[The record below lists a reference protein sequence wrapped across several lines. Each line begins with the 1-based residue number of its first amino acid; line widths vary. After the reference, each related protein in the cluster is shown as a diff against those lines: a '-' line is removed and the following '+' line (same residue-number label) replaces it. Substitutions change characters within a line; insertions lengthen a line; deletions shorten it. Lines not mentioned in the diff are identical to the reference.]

1 MNTQNHIN
9 STSSIHRS
17 QPASAQNGWR
27 STWRAAALSLTL
39 LSGSVW
45 GAGGDA
51 VDFKSGALEDSFA
64 DNVLFGDS
72 PYSLA
77 PVGLNK
83 MPGIK
88 LDDTLARE
96 GTLVYKK
103 KSYDLS
109 KLTSLEVSCLFKRRP
124 IGAAS
129 HALVLGLT
137 SASKGHLSGV
147 TGAAFVG
154 LRLQVVDGS
163 LRMQFQSKAADTA
176 ALNFSTPGLELKTV
190 EGNWYRLKVTF
201 SRVDAA
207 NVRVTGVLSNMTE
220 TGADGSVIGYFG
232 PNNFSLP
239 GFHVGEIADA
249 HEVWV
254 ALRANG
260 AGGAEALDGFQIVA
274 NSPTGGEAA
283 ASKP

>member
-1 MNTQNHIN
+1 
-9 STSSIHRS
+9 
-17 QPASAQNGWR
+17 
-27 STWRAAALSLTL
+27 
-39 LSGSVW
+39 
-45 GAGGDA
+45 
-51 VDFKSGALEDSFA
+51 
-64 DNVLFGDS
+64 
-72 PYSLA
+72 
-77 PVGLNK
+77 
-83 MPGIK
+83 
-88 LDDTLARE
+88 
-96 GTLVYKK
+96 
-103 KSYDLS
+103 
-109 KLTSLEVSCLFKRRP
+109 
-124 IGAAS
+124 
-129 HALVLGLT
+129 
-137 SASKGHLSGV
+137 
-147 TGAAFVG
+147 
-154 LRLQVVDGS
+154 LQVVDGS